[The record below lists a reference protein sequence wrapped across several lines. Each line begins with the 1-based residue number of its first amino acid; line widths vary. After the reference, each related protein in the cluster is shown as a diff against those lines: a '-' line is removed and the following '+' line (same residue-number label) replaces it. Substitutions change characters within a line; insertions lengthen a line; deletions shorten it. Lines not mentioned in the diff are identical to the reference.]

1 MIIHEERADGV
12 RSSRCSPMEATQPA
26 LLVTTTRSSAPPVTA
41 QSSSSSL
48 CEQLQAVGCD
58 NDPLLVQ
65 GRIVSRQ
72 HLPCSGSMPDARS
85 FRPNQ
90 CRVPAAQGARPR
102 KQSRVQYLPPLL
114 QRGAW
119 CPQVGLA
126 SGAVGAL
133 PSAASACVG

>member
-12 RSSRCSPMEATQPA
+12 HSCRCSPIEATQPA
-26 LLVTTTRSSAPPVTA
+26 LLVTTTGYSASPVAA
-41 QSSSSSL
+41 QPSSSRL
-48 CEQLQAVGCD
+48 CEQLQAVACD

-65 GRIVSRQ
+65 DRIVSRQ
-72 HLPCSGSMPDARS
+72 HLPCSGPMRDARS

-114 QRGAW
+114 QRGSM
-119 CPQVGLA
+119 VSTGRTR
-126 SGAVGAL
+126 
-133 PSAASACVG
+133 